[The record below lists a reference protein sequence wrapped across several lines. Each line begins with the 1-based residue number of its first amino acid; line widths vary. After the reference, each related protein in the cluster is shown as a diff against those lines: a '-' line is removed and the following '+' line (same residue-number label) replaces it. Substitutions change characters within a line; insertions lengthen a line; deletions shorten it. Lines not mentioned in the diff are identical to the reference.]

1 MDTASTPR
9 TAVRDTRHEKGF
21 FREVVLGKPGGYAAI
36 ILLTALAAYGFGPM
50 GLRFFMVPS
59 ISMEPTLRV
68 GDMLATLRCPE
79 YRRGDIVVMR
89 HDGEYLVKR
98 IVGLPGDVLNVV
110 DGALFIDGKYA
121 SEPYIKEPMGYVID
135 QPVLVPGGQVF
146 FLGDNRNHSEDSSM
160 ERAKGF
166 GGDHDFGELDAIV
179 GRVVFRYYPYSRW
192 GRVRSYPL
200 VNTGGG

>member
-1 MDTASTPR
+1 MDGAPPQADER
-9 TAVRDTRHEKGF
+9 NQKNERGI

-36 ILLTALAAYGFGPM
+36 ILLAMLALYGFGPK

-59 ISMEPTLRV
+59 GSMEPTLQV
-68 GDMLATLRCPE
+68 GDMLATLRFPE
-79 YRRGDIVVMR
+79 YHRGDIVVMR
-89 HDGEYLVKR
+89 HNGEYLVKR
-98 IVGLPGDVLNVV
+98 VVGIPGDVLNVV
-110 DGALFIDGKYA
+110 DGALFIGGKYA

-135 QPVLVPGGQVF
+135 RPVRVPEGQVF

-166 GGDHDFGELDAIV
+166 GGDHDFGKLDAIV